1 MKDMIAVTERGR
13 KIQGLLAEKVDKAA
27 IAKVAKVASAIDIG
41 NKYRQAISNDDMDAA
56 RDLGLTGV
64 KKEQRCVGQ
73 IQAEIDWLH
82 KN

>member
-1 MKDMIAVTERGR
+1 MIAVTERG
-13 KIQGLLAEKVDKAA
+13 KEIQGLLAEKIDKVA

-64 KKEQRCVGQ
+64 KKEWRCVGQ
-73 IQAEIDWLH
+73 IQAEIDWLY